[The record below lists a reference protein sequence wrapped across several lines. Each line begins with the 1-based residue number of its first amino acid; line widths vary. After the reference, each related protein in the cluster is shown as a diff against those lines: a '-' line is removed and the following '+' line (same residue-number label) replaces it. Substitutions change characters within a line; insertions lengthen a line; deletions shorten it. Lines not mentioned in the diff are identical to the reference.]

1 MGNGFLFAKI
11 YPRFIHSF
19 YLKRDGD
26 RMKVMTQKE
35 ALDILK
41 LGHNVFLTGPA
52 GSGKTHLLNT
62 YINFLKDNHVEVGI
76 TASTGIAATH
86 MGGTTIHSWTGMGIK
101 DSLTKYDLEELR
113 TKKYLRNHFDRTE
126 VLVIDEVSMLHHFR
140 LDMIDQVC
148 RYMKNSTAPFGGLQV
163 ILCGD
168 FFQLPPIA
176 RTGEPPAQFAYE
188 SESWK
193 SANFKICYLEEQ
205 HRQTDSAFLR
215 VLNEIRANKLSEE
228 GMKHLLSRKNIKM
241 MENLDPTLLHT
252 HNIDVD
258 GINQKELEKLHG
270 QQREYEM
277 ESKGKKPLVD
287 SLKKSCLA
295 PEVLKLKVGA
305 KVMFVKN
312 NFEEGYVN
320 GTLGKIVGFDHDG
333 PIVQTL
339 RGKNIHVKPANWMIE
354 EEGKAKATIGQYPLR
369 LAWAI
374 TVHKSQGMSL
384 DAIEVDLSKSF
395 EKGMGYVAL
404 SRVRSLSGLRLL
416 GLNDI
421 AVQVRAEVL
430 DFDEDLRKISNKHLT
445 EMISLTEKE
454 KKDKQQKFLRK
465 IAPEVGSN
473 GKYIKPK
480 TNTLEETRKM
490 LEAGMGVKEIAE
502 LRGSKVGTILDHLEK
517 ILNLDRDL
525 DIRHLEKEISTS
537 KFQKIYRAF
546 NDIYGD
552 NREMLLAPIMHNL
565 GGIASGL
572 TFEDLRLVRLF
583 LKKKGM

>member
-1 MGNGFLFAKI
+1 
-11 YPRFIHSF
+11 
-19 YLKRDGD
+19 
-26 RMKVMTQKE
+26 MTQTE

-41 LGHNVFLTGPA
+41 LGYNVFLTGPA
-52 GSGKTHLLNT
+52 GSGKTHLLNK
-62 YINFLKDNHVEVGI
+62 YINFLKDNYVDVGI

-101 DSLTKYDLEELR
+101 DSLNRGDLEELKSR
-113 TKKYLRNHFDRTE
+113 KYLRDRFERTQ

-140 LDMIDQVC
+140 LDLIDEIC
-148 RYMKNSTAPFGGLQV
+148 RYMKNNNAPFGGLQI

-176 RTGEPPAQFAYE
+176 RFGEPIAQFAYE
-188 SESWK
+188 AEIWK
-193 SANFKICYLEEQ
+193 EANFKICYLEEQ
-205 HRQTDSAFLR
+205 HRQTDMAFLK
-215 VLNEIRANKLSEE
+215 VLNEIRGNRLSAD
-228 GMKHLLSRKNIKM
+228 GMKHLLSRKSGQGSALAKLVC
-241 MENLDPTLLHT
+241 EPTRLHT

-258 GINQKELEKLHG
+258 LINQKELEKLFG
-270 QQREYEM
+270 QQREYQM
-277 ESKGKKPLVD
+277 ESKGRKPLVD

-295 PEVLKLKVGA
+295 PEILKLKIGA

-320 GTLGKIVGFDHDG
+320 GTLGKVTAFDYDG
-333 PIVQTL
+333 PIVTTT

-404 SRVRSLSGLRLL
+404 SRVRSLDGLILL
-416 GLNDI
+416 GLNDL
-421 AVQVRAEVL
+421 AVQVRGEVL
-430 DFDEDLRKISNKHLT
+430 DFDEELKEISNKHLA
-445 EMISLTEKE
+445 EMLSLSDAEKLE
-454 KKDKQQKFLRK
+454 KQKKFLQK
-465 IAPEVGSN
+465 ISPARTSS
-473 GKYIKPK
+473 GKIKK
-480 TNTLEETRKM
+480 VKISTFEETKKM
-490 LEAGMGVKEIAE
+490 FEAGMNLNEISTGRGLSIKTVFDHIEKLLAE
-502 LRGSKVGTILDHLEK
+502 DPK
-517 ILNLDRDL
+517 L
-525 DIRHLEKEISTS
+525 DIRHLEGEISVN
-537 KFQKIYRAF
+537 KFKKIYKAF

-552 NREMLLAPIMHNL
+552 NRELRLTPVMKIL
-565 GGIASGL
+565 GGENSGFS
-572 TFEDLRLVRLF
+572 FEDLRLVRLF

>member
-1 MGNGFLFAKI
+1 
-11 YPRFIHSF
+11 
-19 YLKRDGD
+19 
-26 RMKVMTQKE
+26 MTQKE

-52 GSGKTHLLNT
+52 GSGKTHLLNS

-101 DSLTKYDLEELR
+101 DALNKIDLEELSSR
-113 TKKYLRNHFDRTE
+113 KYLRDRFLRTQ

-140 LDMIDQVC
+140 LDLIDEIC
-148 RYMKNSTAPFGGLQV
+148 RHMKNIDEPFGGLQV

-176 RTGEPPAQFAYE
+176 RFGEPAAQFAYE
-188 SESWK
+188 SEAWK
-193 SANFKICYLEEQ
+193 RANFKICYLEEQ
-205 HRQTDSAFLR
+205 HRQTDSAFLK
-215 VLNEIRANKLSEE
+215 VLNEIRKNNLSAE
-228 GMKHLLSRKNIKM
+228 GMKHLLDRKTKNN
-241 MENLDPTLLHT
+241 ENLDPTLLHT

-258 GINQKELEKLHG
+258 GINQKELEKLVG
-270 QQREYEM
+270 QGREFVM

-295 PEVLKLKVGA
+295 PEILKLKVGA

-320 GTLGKIVGFDHDG
+320 GTLGKVAGFDHDG
-333 PIVQTL
+333 PIVTITN
-339 RGKNIHVKPANWMIE
+339 GKNIYVKPASWMIE
-354 EEGKAKATIGQYPLR
+354 EEGKTKAAIGQYPLR

-384 DAIEVDLSKSF
+384 DAVEVDLSKSF

-404 SRVRSLSGLRLL
+404 SRVRSLAGLRLL
-416 GLNDI
+416 GLNEI
-421 AVQVRAEVL
+421 AVQVRGEVL
-430 DFDEDLRKISNKHLT
+430 NFDEDLRKVSNKHLA
-445 EMISLTEKE
+445 ELINLTEKE
-454 KKDKQQKFLRK
+454 KKERQQKFLRQ
-465 IAPEVGSN
+465 IAPEVGAN
-473 GKYIKPK
+473 GKYKKPK
-480 TNTLEETRKM
+480 VNTLVETRKM
-490 LEAGMGVKEIAE
+490 FEAGMSLHEIANA
-502 LRGSKVGTILDHLEK
+502 RGMKAETILDHLEK
-517 ILNLDRDL
+517 LLAEDPTL
-525 DIRHLEKEISTS
+525 DIRQLEKEISPT
-537 KFQKIYRAF
+537 KFKKIYHAF

-552 NREMLLAPIMHNL
+552 NRELLLGPVMKNL
-565 GGIASGL
+565 GGSSSGL